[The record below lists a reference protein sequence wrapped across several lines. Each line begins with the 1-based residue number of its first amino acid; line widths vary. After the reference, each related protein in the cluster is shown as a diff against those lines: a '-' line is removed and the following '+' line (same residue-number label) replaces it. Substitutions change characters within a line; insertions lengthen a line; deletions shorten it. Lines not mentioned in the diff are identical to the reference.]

1 MRRTKMMGCGNT
13 TCRHNS
19 CYDGCRLKEIVLG
32 SNGACLYFI
41 PDVEKSKLE
50 VDIEVELST
59 YAEAKAQEV
68 QEAKKQNEPEARRI
82 GFRVDD

>member
-1 MRRTKMMGCGNT
+1 MGRTKMMGCGNT
-13 TCRHNS
+13 TCRHNN
-19 CYDGCRLKEIVLG
+19 CYDGCQLKEVILG
-32 SNGACLYFI
+32 NNGACLYFL

-50 VDIEVELST
+50 IEVELST

-68 QEAKKQNEPEARRI
+68 KEAQRKNEPEARRI